1 MAKHPVTNYIIGV
14 DLGRDRDHSAFAV
27 MALRAEDY
35 GPFDRARHYQPTRTV
50 LQLGA
55 LRRIPLGTEYLEVI
69 AQLRRLVNLLHAKN
83 VWGQPPARVDVVL
96 DSAGP
101 GQIAVELIRNERM
114 NIHFV
119 PALLTAGHE
128 AGRSASG
135 KRTVPRRELVST
147 LRYLLEVER
156 LTVHDS
162 LAHREA
168 FEREVASVRPEGRQS
183 AHDDLVIAAGL
194 AAWHAVRL
202 WPDLA
207 RLQRA
212 A

>member
-1 MAKHPVTNYIIGV
+1 MRRHSVTNYIIGL

-27 MALRAEDY
+27 IALRGEDH
-35 GPFDRARHYQPTRTV
+35 GPFDRVRHYQPTRTV
-50 LQLGA
+50 LQLGS
-55 LRRIPLGTEYLEVI
+55 LHRVPLGTEYLEVI
-69 AQLRRLVNLLHAKN
+69 GKLRRLVAILQAKSS
-83 VWGQPPARVDVVL
+83 WGQPAPGVHVIL

-101 GQIAVELIRNERM
+101 GQIAVELIRNEQM
-114 NIHFV
+114 NINFV
-119 PALLTAGHE
+119 PTLLTAAHE
-128 AGRSASG
+128 AGRSPSG

-156 LTVHDS
+156 LTIHDG

-168 FEREVASVRPEGRQS
+168 FEKEMAAVSPSGGQS

-202 WPDLA
+202 WPDLV
-207 RLQRA
+207 RQKQA